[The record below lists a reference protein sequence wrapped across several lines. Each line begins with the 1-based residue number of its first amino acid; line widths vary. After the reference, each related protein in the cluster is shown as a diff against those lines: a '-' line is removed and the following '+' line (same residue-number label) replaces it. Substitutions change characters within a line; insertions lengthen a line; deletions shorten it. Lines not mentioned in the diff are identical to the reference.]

1 MIDTVVVAVDGSEH
15 GEKAVSFAADLAR
28 KHEAR
33 LMLVHALLSA
43 SATGVLRAVA
53 ERLGFSDDIED
64 DLVSA
69 EEAMLQTAM
78 PGEAAMVPIVPDDV
92 LKKAGTLILEKTKS
106 AIESGLPNVETLVSD
121 DDPAA
126 AIVKCAEDSNA
137 DIVVIGSRGFGR
149 VKGLMLG
156 SVSQKV
162 LQDVPCACLVVK

>member
-1 MIDTVVVAVDGSEH
+1 MIGTIIAAVDGSEH
-15 GEKAVSFAADLAR
+15 GEKAVSFAAELAR

-43 SATGVLRAVA
+43 SAISDLRAVA
-53 ERLGFSDDIED
+53 ERFGFSDDIEN

-69 EEAMLQTAM
+69 EEAMLQTMM
-78 PGEAAMVPIVPDDV
+78 PGEAGVVSIVPDDV
-92 LKKAGTLILEKTKS
+92 LKKVGTLILEKTKNV
-106 AIESGLPNVETLVSD
+106 IGSGLPNVETLVSD

-126 AIVKCAEDSNA
+126 AIVKCAEDLNA

-162 LQDVPCACLVVK
+162 LQDVRCACLIVK

>member
-1 MIDTVVVAVDGSEH
+1 
-15 GEKAVSFAADLAR
+15 
-28 KHEAR
+28 
-33 LMLVHALLSA
+33 
-43 SATGVLRAVA
+43 
-53 ERLGFSDDIED
+53 
-64 DLVSA
+64 
-69 EEAMLQTAM
+69 
-78 PGEAAMVPIVPDDV
+78 MVPIVPDDV

-149 VKGLMLG
+149 VKGLILG